1 VYYYH
6 PKYLDPQRPSY
17 RRFRQLYL
25 AKQNLPPSVFAGQG
39 YELLLFFGNAL
50 QQFGPA
56 FQSGL
61 AAAPPLPGAVFEGL
75 AYPGDA
81 HDNQVVPMVKL
92 SNLEFQLVR

>member
-61 AAAPPLPGAVFEGL
+61 ATLPPLPGAVFEGL